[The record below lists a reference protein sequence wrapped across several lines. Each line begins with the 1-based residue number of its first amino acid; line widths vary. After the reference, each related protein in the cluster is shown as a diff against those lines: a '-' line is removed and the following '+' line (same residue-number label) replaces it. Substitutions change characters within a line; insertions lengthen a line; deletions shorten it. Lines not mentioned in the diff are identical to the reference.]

1 MISVIIVNYNRKD
14 LLRQCLDSVRGQNFQ
29 DIETIVVDNASTDGS
44 IEMVAMYYPDV
55 KLIRN
60 TSNLLFCKA
69 QNQGIEASKGNFILC
84 LNSDCVLDKDYL
96 KQALSAIGLDTRIG
110 MVSGKILRMD
120 KKTIDSKGLFL
131 GRNRKPVERGYGKI
145 DKGQYEEPGYVFGTS
160 GACAF
165 LRKSMLKEL
174 KDEHGYF
181 DERFGMY
188 YEDLDLCWRAQ
199 KKGWKTYYNPK
210 AIAYHVRGGTAV
222 TERCHCEG
230 AKRPKQSQERLLRF
244 ARNDRF
250 RYISNELKRMY
261 IKNRYLCM
269 KKNDS
274 LFRILLNLPFI
285 VLYEVKIWAYLVLDF
300 ARTRLIFFERAKRV
314 EKREEIA

>member
-14 LLRQCLDSVRGQNFQ
+14 LLRQCLDSVRGQSFQ

-44 IEMVAMYYPDV
+44 IEMADMYYSAV
-55 KLIRN
+55 NLIRN

-96 KQALSAIGLDTRIG
+96 KQVLSAIGLDTRIG
-110 MVSGKILRMD
+110 MVSGKILRMNR
-120 KKTIDSKGLFL
+120 KTIDSAGLFL
-131 GRNRKPVERGYGKI
+131 GRNRKPVERGYGKK
-145 DKGQYEEPGYVFGTS
+145 DKGQYDEPGYVFGAS

-165 LRKSMLKEL
+165 LRKSMLKNIRD
-174 KDEHGYF
+174 KYGYF

-199 KKGWKTYYNPK
+199 KKGWESYYNPK
-210 AIAYHVRGGTAV
+210 ALAYHMRGGTAV
-222 TERCHCEG
+222 GERRHCEV

-244 ARNDRF
+244 APPFLKKGRGFARNDRF
-250 RYISNELKRMY
+250 GYLSDELKKRYIA
-261 IKNRYLCM
+261 NRYLCM
-269 KKNDS
+269 RKNDS
-274 LFRILLNLPFI
+274 LRGILLNLPFI
-285 VLYEVKIWAYLVLDF
+285 ILYEIKIWGYMLVVKKLLDL
-300 ARTRLIFFERAKRV
+300 RGK
-314 EKREEIA
+314 K